1 MSVEPKSDVV
11 TRAEIASLDRI
22 RNVSMGLQN
31 PLQISTGDLVPARDE
46 HCVNFIL
53 NRNAFIIAA
62 HHPSLSPHP
71 SRSEHRI
78 CPKRFHWFVSLRHI
92 TKCRARRNKGD
103 AQMFV
108 ASFKNPRCSKCGE
121 TMSLRIIEPERPG
134 FDLKTF
140 ECPKCY
146 DTKTL
151 VAPIT
156 SAVDVSIA
164 SPTSTA
170 ILPPRSTRPF
180 RASRD
185 LCSRYR

>member
-1 MSVEPKSDVV
+1 
-11 TRAEIASLDRI
+11 
-22 RNVSMGLQN
+22 
-31 PLQISTGDLVPARDE
+31 
-46 HCVNFIL
+46 
-53 NRNAFIIAA
+53 
-62 HHPSLSPHP
+62 
-71 SRSEHRI
+71 
-78 CPKRFHWFVSLRHI
+78 
-92 TKCRARRNKGD
+92 
-103 AQMFV
+103 MFV

-164 SPTSTA
+164 SSTSTA
-170 ILPPRSTRPF
+170 MPPPRSPRPF